1 MKNVPI
7 IIVQLV
13 HIQGPLK
20 GEIQEFTR
28 ESILIG
34 RDPSCDLCFPP
45 DLTIISRKH
54 AEIIR
59 EGNRFKL
66 IDRSKNGTFVN
77 GKRVHETFLNN
88 GDVLTIAEGGPKFSF
103 LTQMKE
109 VTSEHISEPPA
120 ASSQKEQPKESPSV
134 VQKSAVSQNE
144 IKKPDAIQLEPQQPK
159 GMSISKITAPLIIQY
174 GPTLRSYKELPVT
187 MGKSPECDFI
197 LDHPSIHELHAQI
210 FFNQNQYWI
219 KDLTGQQLIQI
230 NRQPVVVQSPL
241 NVNDEVSLS
250 AQGPVF
256 RFLGEGRLAEAPES
270 PAIEPSPP
278 IEETEKKEEEKKISP
293 QRTSERKFSDRLLS
307 KVKKYLDSK
316 LQ

>member
-1 MKNVPI
+1 MKAVPVI
-7 IIVQLV
+7 VVQLV

-20 GEIQEFTR
+20 GEIQEFTG

-34 RDPSCDLCFPP
+34 RDPSCDLRFPP

-77 GKRVHETFLNN
+77 GKRVHEIFLNN

-109 VTSEHISEPPA
+109 VSPEHISEPPA
-120 ASSQKEQPKESPSV
+120 SSQKEQIKESSSPV
-134 VQKSAVSQNE
+134 AQKQAVSQNE
-144 IKKPDAIQLEPQQPK
+144 VKKPDAIQLEPQQPK
-159 GMSISKITAPLIIQY
+159 EVSAQKTSAPLIIQY
-174 GPTLRSYKELPVT
+174 GPTLRSYRELPIT
-187 MGKSPECDFI
+187 IGKGPECDFI

-270 PAIEPSPP
+270 PPIEPLSPV
-278 IEETEKKEEEKKISP
+278 EETEKKEEKKVSP
-293 QRTSERKFSDRLLS
+293 QNISERKLSDRLLY